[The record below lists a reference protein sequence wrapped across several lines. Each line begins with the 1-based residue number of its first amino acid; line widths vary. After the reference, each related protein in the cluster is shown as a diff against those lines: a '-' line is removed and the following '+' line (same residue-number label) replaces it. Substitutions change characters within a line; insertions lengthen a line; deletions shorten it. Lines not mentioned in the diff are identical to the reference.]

1 MAIEDAQKSEQV
13 VENQLPESERLIKE
27 GSELLYS
34 VFKQVRKGK
43 VLTDDELEAL
53 CKANKKMGMAFVAIS
68 SRMQKLRNSNL
79 HLKHFVEQLM
89 DDDNQVSHDTRK
101 SFIALHTRLMELFVH
116 HERDSLGSVD
126 SLADNEPSALCKET
140 GVRRKIYVVLQN
152 GMQQL
157 RSVFFR
163 RKFINRSVSPE
174 VVISELPSSQT
185 DELVEVREPF
195 LPEPERLLIEGRDLL
210 DSVFTQ
216 MKQDSIL
223 SDKKFK
229 ALVRASFR
237 MEKAYDTLAI
247 RRKKLG
253 DSIRHLT
260 DMIKR
265 LENEDKCVSYD
276 AHLSYAHASSG
287 YPN

>member
-1 MAIEDAQKSEQV
+1 M